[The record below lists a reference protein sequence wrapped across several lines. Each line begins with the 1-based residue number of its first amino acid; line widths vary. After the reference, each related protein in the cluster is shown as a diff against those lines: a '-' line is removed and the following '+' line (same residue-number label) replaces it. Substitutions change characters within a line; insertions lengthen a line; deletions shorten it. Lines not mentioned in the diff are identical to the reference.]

1 MTMFSDIRTVKV
13 EAYKKIV
20 NGFIPKTVYVSLN
33 QNMNT
38 CEESLVKTG
47 DKVEEGQEIAKGI
60 YSPIPGIVDGFEM
73 QVMPDGKISKVV
85 KIKLGGKFSFL
96 GKKKTPCD
104 YKLFSSSSLIRHI
117 ESYGVLNT
125 FFTAKPVLLSKQLEE
140 VSKHKHR
147 ILVVRFIDD
156 DPSRLI
162 DSVLTNEYLDE
173 IISGVQI
180 ASYCINAE
188 RVIFIVEKEFNE
200 LEKLEKSLENSFVL
214 KISSKAFS
222 ICNDKLLCKLIKK
235 QFKEETLSKISK
247 YDLFTDS
254 SSMLELYRCVSKS
267 MPVIDRYVL
276 VNGNCLPA
284 TGILKVPVGT
294 SFESIVE
301 QFGGFIKNPSSVIV
315 NGQIT
320 GFSTGSLKVPVTK
333 YVKSISFYSFI
344 KTPDQSVSL
353 CIRCG
358 RCRNVCPMH
367 LSPDVILRHIT
378 GGEAAPADYMKTV
391 KYCIEC
397 GLCNSICP
405 SRLPVMQKMEEYKQS
420 NLNILKE
427 EKDVRR

>member
-85 KIKLGGKFSFL
+85 KIMLGGKFSFL
-96 GKKKTPCD
+96 GKKKTPFD

-147 ILVVRFIDD
+147 ILVVRLIDD

-173 IISGVQI
+173 IISDG
-180 ASYCINAE
+180 
-188 RVIFIVEKEFNE
+188 
-200 LEKLEKSLENSFVL
+200 
-214 KISSKAFS
+214 
-222 ICNDKLLCKLIKK
+222 
-235 QFKEETLSKISK
+235 
-247 YDLFTDS
+247 
-254 SSMLELYRCVSKS
+254 
-267 MPVIDRYVL
+267 
-276 VNGNCLPA
+276 
-284 TGILKVPVGT
+284 
-294 SFESIVE
+294 
-301 QFGGFIKNPSSVIV
+301 
-315 NGQIT
+315 
-320 GFSTGSLKVPVTK
+320 
-333 YVKSISFYSFI
+333 
-344 KTPDQSVSL
+344 
-353 CIRCG
+353 
-358 RCRNVCPMH
+358 
-367 LSPDVILRHIT
+367 
-378 GGEAAPADYMKTV
+378 
-391 KYCIEC
+391 
-397 GLCNSICP
+397 
-405 SRLPVMQKMEEYKQS
+405 
-420 NLNILKE
+420 
-427 EKDVRR
+427 